1 MCQKD
6 FPKACPLTLS
16 TSKILHPGPPVEDH
30 GAVVIDMEE
39 GQLVVLL
46 PQDEKYLDRQEWIMV
61 RPNIL
66 ERMGE
71 LNSIYVRI
79 VVVFLPCH

>member
-1 MCQKD
+1 MVKD
-6 FPKACPLTLS
+6 
-16 TSKILHPGPPVEDH
+16 V
-30 GAVVIDMEE
+30 EE

-79 VVVFLPCH
+79 VVAFLPCH

>member
-30 GAVVIDMEE
+30 GAVVIDVEE

-46 PQDEKYLDRQEWIMV
+46 PQDEEDLDLFKGQE
-61 RPNIL
+61 
-66 ERMGE
+66 GTH
-71 LNSIYVRI
+71 I
-79 VVVFLPCH
+79 VNLCE